1 MKDHLSRVLSSLLL
15 RLEITPLL
23 MSTPPTFRLSVRM
36 IKLVMRRFA
45 LFGLSSTTATA
56 GVLPICISYTCDKQN
71 TYSVSVRLI
80 LWSANSINLLC
91 NKTYEYFSWYGGY
104 HPSNR
109 LQIIHYSRVFEKIYI
124 YMMYIFTVESQAFHV
139 WTPTGFASF
148 MASELSRV
156 GKSGL
161 SRSLL

>member
-1 MKDHLSRVLSSLLL
+1 MTNQVAH
-15 RLEITPLL
+15 
-23 MSTPPTFRLSVRM
+23 
-36 IKLVMRRFA
+36 
-45 LFGLSSTTATA
+45 
-56 GVLPICISYTCDKQN
+56 N
-71 TYSVSVRLI
+71 
-80 LWSANSINLLC
+80 WS

-161 SRSLL
+161 SRSLLQRIKLQEYSLGLMGLHNRPLKMYGWLPWIIVIIGSMDSIAFLGNISGGSLVLYVQLYKLCSKI